1 MIEWLSQPRRERRQL
16 LDRIEQRRLHL
27 GQLRQDCRR
36 EGMRWARSPRAP
48 VQAFVA
54 GFMLDQLR
62 PLLPASSSPLKLSLI
77 MAFRRLELLVRQ
89 VL

>member
-16 LDRIEQRRLHL
+16 LDQIERRRRHL
-27 GQLRQDCRR
+27 GLLLKDCRR

-48 VQAFVA
+48 VQAFVT

-62 PLLPASSSPLKLSLI
+62 PLLPASSSPLKLGLI
-77 MAFRRLELLVRQ
+77 VAFRRLETLIRQ